1 MAGLK
6 DESSALQ
13 LVLGAD
19 TTLGII
25 AGLTLA
31 AASNEKKALRAVQE
45 EDDELGNAEPAAD
58 DDAATSSRRRRTL
71 KPGAHG
77 SGDAL
82 LQQVSSSAAS
92 AAAKKYSVHEQRDVI
107 RKLHERNQM
116 LRQELAIESRDT
128 RTLLA
133 VEQRQRLEYLQ
144 RMNETFRK
152 KVEAARRHVERLDE
166 QLARKEH
173 ELESLR
179 QQQQQPPPPN
189 NSSSSASS
197 ASSSVGGE
205 AGGGA
210 VLDTA
215 ASIARRVRALEN
227 RLELTLVKRNEMDS
241 INKHLRAQIE
251 KVRKDRVIFD
261 GIYKKLER
269 EQHDFQLR
277 YDASVEELQ
286 KAMEAKEV
294 VNQEIVRLQARAH
307 AEQQDYELQFH
318 ALKREIEGARREAQ
332 ARNLLLLSAFPP
344 SEQDELARHTGA
356 DSSTDAAASGA
367 VVGAKGLTASAAL
380 TGAAP
385 DSPLRRITALS
396 TWRIG
401 FDKALLSTKDSVV
414 AKYDQVFD
422 GIKRLTGIHD
432 VGQIA
437 QAILLKDEENFKRFK
452 RVEELQREE
461 VAVKAQVEEVAA
473 AIEAFKAAEGIATSS
488 TQKQQFRVLATKF
501 QRVVAKNQAFDS
513 EFEEL
518 TTQVARIKSSIH
530 SIHSMLVHA
539 NCSKNVD
546 QFSQGS
552 THLALGAHSARDITD
567 ANVLEYLQAIETYT
581 SSLMKES
588 LEASPTAASPASLAA
603 VVASPVGHGP
613 PTLASDPAQKLRV
626 HVPTF
631 GGLNGAIILPA
642 TTAASAGVVEGSPRS
657 VSPSRRSST
666 PRRKPGP
673 GGFEL
678 TSRKSLSQQQFAAA
692 VASGVAVDAPSSRS
706 ETADADDAEED
717 ERAYT
722 YEELRQFASKHL
734 VQRREDAS
742 RQVRASSNSRAS
754 SPTNAAADTTAAGGS
769 SPSRA

>member
-1 MAGLK
+1 MAGTK

-31 AASNEKKALRAVQE
+31 AVTNDKKAPQD
-45 EDDELGNAEPAAD
+45 DDEELGSGDPATE
-58 DDAATSSRRRRTL
+58 DDAAAASQRRRTV
-71 KPGAHG
+71 KPGSRG
-77 SGDAL
+77 SGDVL
-82 LQQVSSSAAS
+82 LQQVSSSATS

-107 RKLHERNQM
+107 RKLQERNRM
-116 LRQELAIESRDT
+116 LKQELAIESRDT

-133 VEQRQRLEYLQ
+133 AEQRQRLEYLQ

-152 KVEAARRHVERLDE
+152 KVDAARRHVERLDE
-166 QLARKEH
+166 LLARKEH
-173 ELESLR
+173 ELEALR
-179 QQQQQPPPPN
+179 QQQQQQPPQA
-189 NSSSSASS
+189 SSSSISTCPS
-197 ASSSVGGE
+197 PSPSLPGETNTGGGGG
-205 AGGGA
+205 GGGA

-215 ASIARRVRALEN
+215 ASISRRVRALEN

-277 YDASVEELQ
+277 YNASVEELQ
-286 KAMEAKEV
+286 RAMDAKEV
-294 VNQEIVRLQARAH
+294 VNQEIVRLQARAQ
-307 AEQQDYELQFH
+307 AEQHDYELQFH
-318 ALKREIEGARREAQ
+318 ALKREIEAARREAQ

-344 SEQDELARHTGA
+344 SDQD
-356 DSSTDAAASGA
+356 DSTRQAGTDVVGDIAATDNG
-367 VVGAKGLTASAAL
+367 GAKGA
-380 TGAAP
+380 TGAATLGAVATA

-401 FDKALLSTKDSVV
+401 FDKALLSSKDSVV
-414 AKYDQVFD
+414 TKYDQVFD
-422 GIKRLTGIHD
+422 GIKRLTGIQD
-432 VGQIA
+432 VAQIA

-461 VAVKAQVEEVAA
+461 VAMKAQVEEVTA
-473 AIEAFKAAEGIATSS
+473 AIEAFKAAEGIATGS
-488 TQKQQFRVLATKF
+488 TQKQQFRALAAKF
-501 QRVVAKNQAFDS
+501 QRVVATNQAFDG

-588 LEASPTAASPASLAA
+588 LEASPTVSSTAMAGAM
-603 VVASPVGHGP
+603 ASPVGHGP
-613 PTLASDPAQKLRV
+613 PTLASDPAHKLRV
-626 HVPTF
+626 QVPTF
-631 GGLNGAIILPA
+631 GGLNGTIILPA
-642 TTAASAGVVEGSPRS
+642 ASISTAANAEGSPRS
-657 VSPSRRSST
+657 VSPSRRSSSQRGGEATTPT
-666 PRRKPGP
+666 PRRKH
-673 GGFEL
+673 GGLEL
-678 TSRKSLSQQQFAAA
+678 TSRKSMSQHQFTAAL
-692 VASGVAVDAPSSRS
+692 ASGPPTDAPTSRP
-706 ETADADDAEED
+706 EAADADDAEED

-722 YEELRQFASKHL
+722 YEELREFATKHL
-734 VQRREDAS
+734 VQRREDAARQLRHSS
-742 RQVRASSNSRAS
+742 RGN
-754 SPTNAAADTTAAGGS
+754 SPTNTAQS
-769 SPSRA
+769 